1 MSIENEAG
9 LPAAGETASTESEVV
24 NQTELNQPQGTA
36 PEGLE
41 GEQQVEPK
49 AEKTFTQAEVDAV
62 AQKVRAKERRR
73 VEREISARQAESK
86 PLVEPNRESF
96 STDGEFDSAKFDY
109 HVKKTAEEMVQRDRE
124 KARIASQQE
133 SFSQK
138 VDEFAEEHP
147 DYEDV
152 VLKNDL
158 PINRTMAEFIMEDE
172 VGHKV
177 AYHLGKNPDEA
188 AKISRLTPI
197 KAIEALVELKRELTK
212 KQAPSVSQAPA
223 PISPVG
229 STGKSSGMPD
239 PSNTK
244 AYIAW
249 ANKQEFGR

>member
-1 MSIENEAG
+1 MSTENEAG

-24 NQTELNQPQGTA
+24 NQTESNQPEGTA
-36 PEGLE
+36 PKGVE
-41 GEQQVEPK
+41 GEQQAEPK

-73 VEREISARQAESK
+73 VERELSARPVEPK

-96 STDGEFDSAKFDY
+96 RTDDEFDSAKFDF
-109 HVKKTAEEMVQRDRE
+109 HVQKTAAEMVQRKSE
-124 KARIASQQE
+124 EARIASRHE
-133 SFSQK
+133 SFTQK
-138 VDEFAEEHP
+138 VEEFAEEHP

-152 VLKNDL
+152 TLNKDL
-158 PINRTMAEFIMEDE
+158 QINQTMVDFIMEDE

-177 AYHLGKNPDEA
+177 AYHLGKNPEQA
-188 AKISRLTPI
+188 AKISRLSPI
-197 KAIEALVELKRELTK
+197 KAIEAMVELKRELTK
-212 KQAPSVSQAPA
+212 KQAPSVSNAPA